1 MRSRHGFAAVAFT
14 LVLAA
19 GAARAETVVDDQ
31 ALGDESQGTNW
42 LSYGRTYS
50 EQRFSPLK
58 QIDTTNVGKLGLAWS
73 LDLPTDRSLLS
84 TPLVSS
90 TSRARSA

>member
-50 EQRFSPLK
+50 EQRYSPLD
-58 QIDTTNVGKLGLAWS
+58 QINKTTSAARPRV
-73 LDLPTDRSLLS
+73 
-84 TPLVSS
+84 V
-90 TSRARSA
+90 ARSADDDRGLERRRSWSTA

>member
-1 MRSRHGFAAVAFT
+1 MRSRHRLSAVCLC

-31 ALGDESQGTNW
+31 SLGNESQGANW

-50 EQRFSPLK
+50 EQRFSPLT
-58 QIDTTNVGKLGLAWS
+58 QIADTTISRLRPEWFLELPGDRGLV
-73 LDLPTDRSLLS
+73 S
-84 TPLVSS
+84 TPLVVNGVL
-90 TSRARSA
+90 